1 MLGGVPL
8 KWIDPA
14 TWPWFVYLWIV
25 VIFSSWLKPAWR
37 WLQRQRSANWPIAEG
52 HIESVAVTELKVF
65 SIRSRSSP
73 FGAELGYSYSIAGSP
88 QAGWY
93 SRDFPTEQEA
103 AAFLRDLKG
112 KSIAVRYNPNKPSMS
127 ELSEPSL
134 DMLLRNRGP
143 VFDAEA
149 FNAANTLETASR
161 HPFLWALMWIAA
173 VGLVVSLWVH
183 VGAVMGRRVA
193 PEAFFWILH
202 VGIFIVWFPA
212 VISAMNLLGNINQR
226 DFWKVAFKGSPEW
239 MRYMV
244 YGFFGY
250 AVVNFMLFMTKV
262 PSGNNGANPPAVVWR
277 GFSGHWMAFY
287 AAAMAI
293 LYSAARVK
301 NNGWHCSNGHSAPA
315 SARFCGRCGQQVIRG
330 FKG

>member
-112 KSIAVRYNPNKPSMS
+112 KSIAESATIPTSRPCLNCQSLALICCCETVVRYSTPKLSTRCEHAGDCFPQTSVSMGS
-127 ELSEPSL
+127 
-134 DMLLRNRGP
+134 
-143 VFDAEA
+143 
-149 FNAANTLETASR
+149 
-161 HPFLWALMWIAA
+161 
-173 VGLVVSLWVH
+173 H
-183 VGAVMGRRVA
+183 VDCG
-193 PEAFFWILH
+193 
-202 VGIFIVWFPA
+202 
-212 VISAMNLLGNINQR
+212 
-226 DFWKVAFKGSPEW
+226 
-239 MRYMV
+239 
-244 YGFFGY
+244 
-250 AVVNFMLFMTKV
+250 
-262 PSGNNGANPPAVVWR
+262 PSGSSSA
-277 GFSGHWMAFY
+277 SG
-287 AAAMAI
+287 
-293 LYSAARVK
+293 ST
-301 NNGWHCSNGHSAPA
+301 SE
-315 SARFCGRCGQQVIRG
+315 Q
-330 FKG
+330 